1 MTPGLGAEYVL
12 VLPRLPFRA
21 ARLEMMDKMYWA
33 ARCKSCSGMVG
44 YRDVRY
50 ALDARGVSAEETL
63 PEGTTR
69 RRCDHCGTVGDFDLR
84 HLRPTPVKFLLPRL
98 P

>member
-1 MTPGLGAEYVL
+1 MSEKL
-12 VLPRLPFRA
+12 
-21 ARLEMMDKMYWA
+21 YWA

-50 ALDARGVSAEETL
+50 TLDIRGGQAEETL
-63 PEGTTR
+63 SEGTVQ
-69 RRCDHCGTVGDFDLR
+69 RRCDHCGVIGDFDLR
-84 HLRPTPVKFLLPRL
+84 QLRPTSVKFLIPRL

>member
-1 MTPGLGAEYVL
+1 MT
-12 VLPRLPFRA
+12 
-21 ARLEMMDKMYWA
+21 DKMYWA

-50 ALDARGVSAEETL
+50 TLNAQGVSAEEKL
-63 PEGTTR
+63 PEGTTS
-69 RRCDHCGTVGDFDLR
+69 RRCDHCGLMCDFDLR
-84 HLRPTPVKFLLPRL
+84 QLRPTPVKFLIPRA

>member
-1 MTPGLGAEYVL
+1 LS
-12 VLPRLPFRA
+12 FWA
-21 ARLEMMDKMYWA
+21 ARLEMQDKMYWA
-33 ARCKSCSGMVG
+33 ARCRSCSGMVG

-50 ALDARGVSAEETL
+50 TLDIRGGEAEEKL

-69 RRCDHCGTVGDFDLR
+69 RRCDHCGAMCDFDLR
-84 HLRPTPVKFLLPRL
+84 LLKPTPVKFLIPRM

>member
-1 MTPGLGAEYVL
+1 
-12 VLPRLPFRA
+12 
-21 ARLEMMDKMYWA
+21 
-33 ARCKSCSGMVG
+33 MVG

-50 ALDARGVSAEETL
+50 TLDARGMNAEEKL

-69 RRCDHCGTVGDFDLR
+69 RRCDHCGAIGEFDLR
-84 HLRPTPVKFLLPRL
+84 QLRPTTVKLLFPRL

>member
-1 MTPGLGAEYVL
+1 MT
-12 VLPRLPFRA
+12 
-21 ARLEMMDKMYWA
+21 DKMYWA

-50 ALDARGVSAEETL
+50 VLDAQGAKAEETL

-69 RRCDHCGTVGDFDLR
+69 RRCDHCGTVGDFSLR
-84 HLRPTPVKFLLPRL
+84 QLRPTPVEFLFPRL

>member
-1 MTPGLGAEYVL
+1 
-12 VLPRLPFRA
+12 
-21 ARLEMMDKMYWA
+21 
-33 ARCKSCSGMVG
+33 MVG

-50 ALDARGVSAEETL
+50 TTDAQGVKAEEKL

-69 RRCDHCGTVGDFDLR
+69 QRRNHWGTVGDFDLR
-84 HLRPTPVKFLLPRL
+84 QLKPTPVKLLIPRL

>member
-1 MTPGLGAEYVL
+1 MT
-12 VLPRLPFRA
+12 
-21 ARLEMMDKMYWA
+21 DKMYWA

-50 ALDARGVSAEETL
+50 VLDAQGAKAEETL

-69 RRCDHCGTVGDFDLR
+69 RRCDHCRTVGDFSLR
-84 HLRPTPVKFLLPRL
+84 QLRPTPVEFLFPRL